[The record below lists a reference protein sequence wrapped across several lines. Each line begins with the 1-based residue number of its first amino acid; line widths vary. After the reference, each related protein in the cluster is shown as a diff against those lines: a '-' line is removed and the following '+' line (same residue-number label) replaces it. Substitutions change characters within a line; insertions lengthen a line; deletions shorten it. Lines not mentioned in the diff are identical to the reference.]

1 MSKHVN
7 RVPESFLMLLC
18 RHFDGCSYYRLQLL
32 VRCMQAHVAVA
43 PNDGNRTVGFFE
55 TLRGT
60 HSAAE
65 SATHSTG
72 V

>member
-1 MSKHVN
+1 MSKYLN

-18 RHFDGCSYYRLQLL
+18 RHLDSCSDYRLQLL
-32 VRCMQAHVAVA
+32 VRCMQAHMAVA

-65 SATHSTG
+65 SSTCSTG